1 MQIHAEV
8 ANKQTDKQQRLHLA
22 EIITM
27 KDWKLTALLQDHSLT
42 YMGMRREW
50 MEKEEGRK
58 DRRKEIV
65 PVVRE
70 LVKHTD
76 MVIMED

>member
-1 MQIHAEV
+1 ME
-8 ANKQTDKQQRLHLA
+8 
-22 EIITM
+22 
-27 KDWKLTALLQDHSLT
+27 DWKLTALLQDHSLA

-50 MEKEEGRK
+50 MEKEEERK